1 MLIGGGEFWSLMKIK
16 LMSYRVDGDD
26 LDSMVGGCCMGM
38 VQEHVSLKFHPITSL
53 SSSQKAFVGISKVAF
68 WNRWSCGHC
77 RRLFPPKLFQKN
89 TASLQVRIFQS
100 TAASIE
106 AFYYRAMLHFLKE
119 IPKTIPQKCQ
129 FPSASVFGRSGKVH
143 IYIYVCIYLYI
154 YISYISYI
162 YHIYISYINII

>member
-1 MLIGGGEFWSLMKIK
+1 MKIK
-16 LMSYRVDGDD
+16 LMSYRVDGDG

-77 RRLFPPKLFQKN
+77 RRLFPPEG
-89 TASLQVRIFQS
+89 SLQVRIFQS

-143 IYIYVCIYLYI
+143 IYIYIHMYVYTCIYI

-162 YHIYISYINII
+162 SYINII